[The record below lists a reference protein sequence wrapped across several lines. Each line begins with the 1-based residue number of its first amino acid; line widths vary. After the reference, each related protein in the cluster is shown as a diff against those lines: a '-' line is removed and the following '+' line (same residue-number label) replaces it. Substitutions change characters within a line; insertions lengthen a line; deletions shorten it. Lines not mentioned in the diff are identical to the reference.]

1 MMPIRLKQNFKGF
14 TLVELLVA
22 LMVTSIVLTAV
33 ATLAYALGV
42 ANDSSNDTAEKQ
54 ARVRYATLRISELI
68 RHSKL
73 ICGVHSEDLAIWRA
87 DENGDGQINIEELVY
102 VEWNLGQIRLL
113 EFSPPPGHEND
124 IILVGDIKAGTVKN
138 GLISSADESYTVF
151 LSQCS
156 NVQISTHGI
165 PVPETRRV
173 SVFFDLVEN
182 GAVHNYQ
189 ISATLRGWAGHLL
202 DGSGNIVSDD
212 D

>member
-1 MMPIRLKQNFKGF
+1 MIPIRLKQNFKGF

-42 ANDSSNDTAEKQ
+42 ANDTSDDTSQKQ
-54 ARVRYATLRISELI
+54 AQVRFATLRISELI

-165 PVPETRRV
+165 PVPETRRI

>member
-42 ANDSSNDTAEKQ
+42 ANDASNDTSQKQ
-54 ARVRYATLRISELI
+54 AQVRFATLRISELI
-68 RHSKL
+68 KYSKL
-73 ICGVHSEDLAIWRA
+73 VYTASESEIVLWLDDNKNEQVEDA
-87 DENGDGQINIEELVY
+87 ELTTIKKVA
-102 VEWNLGQIRLL
+102 L
-113 EFSPPPGHEND
+113 EGSDVQLCELNSTSEP
-124 IILVGDIKAGTVKN
+124 LV
-138 GLISSADESYTVF
+138 LI
-151 LSQCS
+151 QRCN
-156 NVQISTHGI
+156 NVQFVLDTAAPQTQFVSISFG
-165 PVPETRRV
+165 
-173 SVFFDLVEN
+173 LVEN
-182 GAVHNYQ
+182 DVTHNYQ